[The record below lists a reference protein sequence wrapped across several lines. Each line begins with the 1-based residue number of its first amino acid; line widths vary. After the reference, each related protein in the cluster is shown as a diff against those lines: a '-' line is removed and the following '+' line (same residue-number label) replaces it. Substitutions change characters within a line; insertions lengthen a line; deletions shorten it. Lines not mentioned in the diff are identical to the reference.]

1 VKKVKILISES
12 DSVSEHQ
19 KLEETWLNKQ
29 QLSILDERP
38 VYSREKVKFYTS

>member
-12 DSVSEHQ
+12 DYVSEHQ

-29 QLSILDERP
+29 QLSILGEKP
-38 VYSREKVKFYTS
+38 VYSRKKAKFYTS